1 MKKLFILA
9 VLALTVAG
17 TAAAATKSSSKK
29 SASAKENGLFMGGSM
44 GFTFT
49 NISSN
54 GDGQSGVSF
63 KLVADGG
70 YNFNKTFGIG
80 AQLGYAH
87 GVAAL
92 GGFDITDVKALAS
105 TMVGGMVDA
114 GSKNLSINGFT
125 MAPYARITLFG
136 GKTVRFFIEPTFSFS
151 LASIVRL
158 EETGLADMIGDDDDD
173 DDGDGDGGKGGGGIG
188 GIGGMM
194 PDNSVLIGLGL
205 LARPGVAINLDDHFQ
220 LFAKLGSVGFQIGVF
235 SSPDAPDNTTTMT
248 RFGFDVATANLLMG
262 LTYRF

>member
-136 GKTVRFFIEPTFSFS
+136 GKTVKFFIEPTFSFS
-151 LASIVRL
+151 LASIVKL
-158 EETGLADMIGDDDDD
+158 EETGLADKIGDDDDD
-173 DDGDGDGGKGGGGIG
+173 EVFIG
-188 GIGGMM
+188 RDLAHAKAHSEAIAGEIDREVKQIIDQCYTRAKELILEHEQVLHSCAALLLEKEKIGR
-194 PDNSVLIGLGL
+194 DEFE
-205 LARPGVAINLDDHFQ
+205 A
-220 LFAKLGSVGFQIGVF
+220 LFCAK
-235 SSPDAPDNTTTMT
+235 
-248 RFGFDVATANLLMG
+248 
-262 LTYRF
+262 